1 MVRLYY
7 GEMIFFISILWLTVR
22 AIVWARDKK
31 LSLKREAMLIL
42 VYICLAVVAR
52 FTFFPF
58 SRVDGR
64 IQPLVFDRGNWFPFR
79 VNLIPIV
86 YLMDYPERKE
96 ALLNLIGNTAMF
108 LPLGLVWP
116 VVYKKLDNHWK
127 VIAAGAGLSLIIEL
141 LQLPFYDRVSDI
153 DDLILNTSGFILGY
167 LIFLLVRRLSRHK
180 KASAHAD
187 AFLFRES
194 EPGPTD
200 GPGKTGRR
208 PTGLPYFGSAYA
220 QSTAESGKRKGS
232 RSAPGIS
239 QRYPAGY

>member
-42 VYICLAVVAR
+42 VYICLVVVAR

-58 SRVDGR
+58 SKVDGK

-108 LPLGLVWP
+108 LPLGIVWP
-116 VVYKKLDNHWK
+116 VVYKKLNNHWK
-127 VIAAGAGLSLIIEL
+127 VIAAGAGFSLIIEL

-153 DDLILNTSGFILGY
+153 DDLILNTSSFILGY

-180 KASAHAD
+180 KASA
-187 AFLFRES
+187 
-194 EPGPTD
+194 
-200 GPGKTGRR
+200 
-208 PTGLPYFGSAYA
+208 
-220 QSTAESGKRKGS
+220 
-232 RSAPGIS
+232 
-239 QRYPAGY
+239 

>member
-7 GEMIFFISILWLTVR
+7 GEMVLFLSILWLTVR

-42 VYICLAVVAR
+42 VYICLVVVAR

-58 SRVDGR
+58 SKVDGK
-64 IQPLVFDRGNWFPFR
+64 IQPLVFDSGSWFPFR

-108 LPLGLVWP
+108 LPLGIVWP
-116 VVYKKLDNHWK
+116 AVYKKLNNHWK

-180 KASAHAD
+180 KASA
-187 AFLFRES
+187 
-194 EPGPTD
+194 
-200 GPGKTGRR
+200 
-208 PTGLPYFGSAYA
+208 
-220 QSTAESGKRKGS
+220 
-232 RSAPGIS
+232 
-239 QRYPAGY
+239 

>member
-1 MVRLYY
+1 MTVEQKNSATVWWQSFFCIALGKDLCYTGKKKGGLRMFELYY
-7 GEMIFFISILWLTVR
+7 VQMLIMISALWITVR
-22 AIVWARDKK
+22 AIVWAKERKV
-31 LSLKREAMLIL
+31 SLKREALLLL
-42 VYICLAVVAR
+42 VYICLVVVAR

-58 SRVDGR
+58 SKVDGK

-127 VIAAGAGLSLIIEL
+127 VIAAGAGFSLIIEL

-180 KASAHAD
+180 KASA
-187 AFLFRES
+187 
-194 EPGPTD
+194 
-200 GPGKTGRR
+200 
-208 PTGLPYFGSAYA
+208 
-220 QSTAESGKRKGS
+220 
-232 RSAPGIS
+232 
-239 QRYPAGY
+239 

>member
-1 MVRLYY
+1 MLVRLYY

-42 VYICLAVVAR
+42 VYICLVVVAR

-58 SRVDGR
+58 SKVDGK
-64 IQPLVFDRGNWFPFR
+64 IQPLVFDSSNWFPFR

-167 LIFLLVRRLSRHK
+167 LIYLLVRRLSRHK
-180 KASAHAD
+180 KASA
-187 AFLFRES
+187 
-194 EPGPTD
+194 
-200 GPGKTGRR
+200 
-208 PTGLPYFGSAYA
+208 
-220 QSTAESGKRKGS
+220 
-232 RSAPGIS
+232 
-239 QRYPAGY
+239 